1 MDDYFRKECDMRLN
15 VGDIVYFR
23 EKVVGD
29 TNDDRTGLYIPY
41 IFEEM
46 VGNYYVVNHIN
57 PNGRIKLRDEFHNH
71 STNNYDFY
79 YAFKNYVFEPHWF
92 DISNDS
98 SIRDDD
104 IEKAEFFFE
113 V

>member
-1 MDDYFRKECDMRLN
+1 MISFISVKKLLATRMMTER
-15 VGDIVYFR
+15 G
-23 EKVVGD
+23 
-29 TNDDRTGLYIPY
+29 YIPD